1 MNIRLHESSKRIMP
15 MIFTKRCI
23 LRRMSL
29 EDAEDLYSALSDS
42 EVMKYIE
49 PPFDMA
55 GTLEFIKSAG
65 LCEPPLVLAVEW
77 RETGRVIGHA
87 VFHPYSESFY
97 EIGWILHRDYWGKG
111 IASELTSALTARA
124 AELKAA
130 GCVIECDPR
139 QAASGRIAIKNG
151 FTYDGQS
158 GGLDIYRLTLPGYPE
173 KV

>member
-1 MNIRLHESSKRIMP
+1 
-15 MIFTKRCI
+15 MIITKRCI

-29 EDAEDLYSALSDS
+29 EDAQDLYGVLSDG

-87 VFHPYSESFY
+87 VFHPYDKSFY
-97 EIGWILHRDYWGKG
+97 EIGWILHRDYRGKG
-111 IASELTSALTARA
+111 IAGEITAALTARA
-124 AELKAA
+124 RELKAA

-139 QAASGRIAIKNG
+139 QTASRQIALKNG
-151 FTYDGQS
+151 FAYYGNS
-158 GGLDIYRLTLPGYPE
+158 GGLDIYRLTLQEYPE
-173 KV
+173 RV

>member
-1 MNIRLHESSKRIMP
+1 MT
-15 MIFTKRCI
+15 MITTKRCV
-23 LRRMSL
+23 LRRLSL
-29 EDAEDLYSALSDS
+29 NDAQDLCSVLSDG

-49 PPFDMA
+49 PPFDMEK
-55 GTLEFIKSAG
+55 TLEFIKSAG

-111 IASELTSALTARA
+111 IATELTAALTARA

-130 GCVIECDPR
+130 GCVIESDPR
-139 QAASGRIAIKNG
+139 QTASRRVALKNG
-151 FTYDGQS
+151 FTYDGKS
-158 GGLDIYRLTLPGYPE
+158 GGLDVYRLTLQAYPIN
-173 KV
+173 V

>member
-1 MNIRLHESSKRIMP
+1 
-15 MIFTKRCI
+15 MITTNRCI

-29 EDAEDLYSALSDS
+29 EDAQDLNSVLSDS

-55 GTLEFIKSAG
+55 KTLEFIKTAG
-65 LCEPPLVLAVEW
+65 MCDPPLVLAVEW
-77 RETGRVIGHA
+77 RQTGRVIGHA
-87 VFHPYSESFY
+87 VFHPYSQAFY

-111 IASELTSALTARA
+111 IAGEITAALTARA

-139 QAASGRIAIKNG
+139 QAASGRVALKNG
-151 FTYDGQS
+151 FAYEGQS
-158 GGLDIYRLTLPGYPE
+158 GGLDIYRLSL
-173 KV
+173 